1 MKPIALHTVPSTV
14 FDRLAQDVIVSRLQP
29 NGRFVDTY
37 VADLVDGDQFYV
49 PEKELPT
56 ATDTEIL
63 DFVIKNQKDLGWIIS
78 PDSAEPDGTSTIVYF
93 ERSGDLA
100 TIAERKVK
108 TGDTPA
114 LLGSFREVVTEL
126 IDNQEL

>member
-1 MKPIALHTVPSTV
+1 MTPITLHTVPSTV
-14 FDRLAQDVIVSRLQP
+14 YDRLAQDVIVSRLQP
-29 NGRFVDTY
+29 NGRFTDTY

-49 PEKELPT
+49 PEKGLPT

-63 DFVIKNQKDLGWIIS
+63 DFVIKNQQDLGWILS
-78 PDSAEPDGTSTIVYF
+78 SDCDGTSSIVYF
-93 ERSGDLA
+93 NRNGDLE

-114 LLGSFREVVTEL
+114 LLGAFREVVTEL
-126 IDNQEL
+126 IDNEEL